1 MFFNRQYGT
10 KKSTD
15 IDVLMDFAKLR
26 EIIET
31 TIYLSLVENHEF
43 VIKAAF
49 GEGFAALM
57 EIDGKVP
64 MDIFFISKQV
74 NLQALVRSKM
84 VLTSNW

>member
-1 MFFNRQYGT
+1 
-10 KKSTD
+10 
-15 IDVLMDFAKLR
+15 MDFAKLR

-57 EIDGKVP
+57 EIDGIED
-64 MDIFFISKQV
+64 DIKSQV
-74 NLQALVRSKM
+74 NRELLISHSESKRYESI
-84 VLTSNW
+84 TS

>member
-1 MFFNRQYGT
+1 
-10 KKSTD
+10 
-15 IDVLMDFAKLR
+15 MDFAKLQ

-57 EIDGKVP
+57 EKFDGIED
-64 MDIFFISKQV
+64 DIKSQV
-74 NLQALVRSKM
+74 NRELLISHSESKRYE
-84 VLTSNW
+84 SIAS